1 MYNKQIL
8 KENLI
13 EDLKT
18 MGLKECD
25 SLMVHSSMKS
35 IGQVD
40 GGADTVVDALME
52 YLSEGLLMM
61 PTHTWAQMSAEYNVF
76 DFENE
81 PCCVGI
87 IPNIFFKREG
97 VVRSL
102 HPTHSIAAYGAGAA
116 DYVKGEENCTT
127 PCTPGGCWD
136 RLKSINAK
144 ILLIGVNHVKNT
156 YIHAVEEV
164 LGVPE
169 RFTSEPT
176 LFKIKMPSVTC
187 SNGSLKDILSDTLSD
202 TIWDGGDKNGIYKE
216 VQMYRHYNPHTAHIS
231 ESFQKLA
238 RAYEE
243 NGAAHNVRFGNANCI
258 LCDAKGIFEVTERV
272 LSHELN
278 CLIDRETIPEE
289 WWR

>member
-1 MYNKQIL
+1 MYNKQISKENL
-8 KENLI
+8 IKENLI

-18 MGLKECD
+18 MGIKETD

-35 IGQVD
+35 IGQVE

-52 YLSEGLLMM
+52 YLSKGLLMM

-76 DFENE
+76 DPENE
-81 PCCVGI
+81 PVCVGI

-169 RFTSEPT
+169 RFTAEPT
-176 LFKIKMPSVTC
+176 LFKIKMPGV
-187 SNGSLKDILSDTLSD
+187 
-202 TIWDGGDKNGIYKE
+202 YKE

-258 LCDAKGIFEVTERV
+258 LCDAKGIFEVTKRV

>member
-1 MYNKQIL
+1 MYNKETL
-8 KENLI
+8 MS
-13 EDLKT
+13 DLKS
-18 MGLKECD
+18 MGLKHND

-35 IGQVD
+35 IGNVD
-40 GGADTVVDALME
+40 GGADTVACALME

-76 DFENE
+76 NPESE
-81 PCCVGI
+81 PGCVGI
-87 IPNIFFKREG
+87 IPNIFLKRNG

-102 HPTHSIAAYGAGAA
+102 HPTHSIAAYGAGAE

-127 PCTPGGCWD
+127 PCTPGGCWE
-136 RLKSINAK
+136 RLKGINAK

-164 LGVPE
+164 LNVPE

-176 LFKIKMPSVTC
+176 AFKIKMP
-187 SNGSLKDILSDTLSD
+187 
-202 TIWDGGDKNGIYKE
+202 DGTYKE
-216 VQMYRHYNPHTAHIS
+216 VQMYRHYNVHTAHIS

-243 NGAAHNVRFGNANCI
+243 NKAARNVRFGSADCI
-258 LCDAKGIFEVTERV
+258 LCEADGIFEVTKRV

-289 WWR
+289 WWRQ

>member
-1 MYNKQIL
+1 MYSSKIL
-8 KENLI
+8 KANLMQ
-13 EDLKT
+13 DLKN
-18 MGLKECD
+18 MGLKAED

-35 IGQVD
+35 IGPVE

-61 PTHTWAQMSAEYNVF
+61 PTHTWAQMSAGYNMF
-76 DFENE
+76 DPENE
-81 PCCVGI
+81 PACVGI
-87 IPNIFFKREG
+87 IPNIFLKRPG

-102 HPTHSIAAYGAGAA
+102 HPTHSIAAYGTGAA
-116 DYVKGEENCTT
+116 EYVKGEENCTT

-136 RLKSINAK
+136 RLKTINAK

-156 YIHAVEEV
+156 YIHSVEET

-169 RFTSEPT
+169 RFTAEPT
-176 LFKIKMPSVTC
+176 MFKIKMPDNTF
-187 SNGSLKDILSDTLSD
+187 
-202 TIWDGGDKNGIYKE
+202 KE
-216 VQMYRHYNPHTAHIS
+216 IQMYRHYNVHTAHIS

-243 NGAAHNVRFGNANCI
+243 NKAAENVRFGDADCI
-258 LCDAKGIFEVTERV
+258 LCDAKGLFEVTEKV

-278 CLIDRETIPEE
+278 CLIERDTIPEE
-289 WWR
+289 WWKTMGLY

>member
-1 MYNKQIL
+1 MHNRQIS

-13 EDLKT
+13 ENLRT
-18 MGLKECD
+18 MGLKESD

-35 IGQVD
+35 IGPVE
-40 GGADTVVDALME
+40 GGADTVVDAFME
-52 YLSEGLLMM
+52 YLSKGLLMM
-61 PTHTWAQMSAEYNVF
+61 PTHTWAQMSAEYNIF
-76 DFENE
+76 DPENE
-81 PCCVGI
+81 PACVGI
-87 IPNIFFKREG
+87 IPNIFFKRPG

-116 DYVKGEENCTT
+116 DYVKGEENCAT

-136 RLKSINAK
+136 RLESINTK

-169 RFTSEPT
+169 RFTAEPT
-176 LFKIKMPSVTC
+176 LFKIKMPSITC
-187 SNGSLKDILSDTLSD
+187 SNDILKDTLWN
-202 TIWDGGDKNGIYKE
+202 TISDGGDKNVVYKE
-216 VQMYRHYNPHTAHIS
+216 VQMYRHYNSHTAHIS

-243 NGAAHNVRFGNANCI
+243 NGAARNVQFGGADCI

>member
-1 MYNKQIL
+1 MYNKKIL

-13 EDLKT
+13 EDLKK
-18 MGLKECD
+18 MGLKESD

-35 IGQVD
+35 IGPVE

-52 YLSEGLLMM
+52 YLSGGLLMM

-76 DFENE
+76 DPENE
-81 PCCVGI
+81 PGCVGI
-87 IPNIFFKREG
+87 IPNIFFKRPG

-102 HPTHSIAAYGAGAA
+102 HPTHSIAAYGTGAA
-116 DYVKGEENCTT
+116 AYVRGEENCTT
-127 PCTPGGCWD
+127 PCTPGGCWE
-136 RLKSINAK
+136 RLKSINSK
-144 ILLIGVNHVKNT
+144 ILLVGVNHVKNT

-169 RFTSEPT
+169 RFTDEPV
-176 LFKIKMPSVTC
+176 LFKIKMPDST
-187 SNGSLKDILSDTLSD
+187 
-202 TIWDGGDKNGIYKE
+202 YKE
-216 VQMYRHYNPHTAHIS
+216 VQMYRHYNVHTAHIS

-243 NGAAHNVRFGNANCI
+243 NKAARNVRFGDADCI
-258 LCDAKGIFEVTERV
+258 LCDADGIFEVTKMV

-278 CLIDRETIPEE
+278 CLIERETIPEK
-289 WWR
+289 WWKIVELY